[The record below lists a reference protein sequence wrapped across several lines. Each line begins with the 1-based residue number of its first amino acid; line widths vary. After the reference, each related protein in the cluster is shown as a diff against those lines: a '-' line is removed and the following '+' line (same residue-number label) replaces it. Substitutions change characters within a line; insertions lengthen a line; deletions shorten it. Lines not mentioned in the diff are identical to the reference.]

1 MTAPLCKES
10 GAVVVSIPSEKDNRN
25 KKKFF
30 SILPSH
36 PHTLPRNALYV
47 GISDGEG

>member
-30 SILPSH
+30 PYFTLTPSH
-36 PHTLPRNALYV
+36 LAPKRPVRQRFRW
-47 GISDGEG
+47 